1 MCCDGV
7 LFYGVKLQP
16 SDSARALRA
25 LGLKVKR
32 KYGHEQSLQP
42 CAAHQN
48 CSCSIYADRPQR
60 CREFEC
66 RQLVGLARAE
76 LSETQ
81 ALENILHAR
90 TLVDRVEALL
100 LIAKDE
106 RLGKALATRCE
117 TVFTPPLDDS
127 PGAAE
132 NRVAL
137 GGAIKEL
144 EAFLSSH
151 FRVELPPSELGC

>member
-7 LFYGVKLQP
+7 LFYGVKLQA
-16 SDSARALRA
+16 SDSSRALRA

-42 CAAHQN
+42 CPAHQN

-60 CREFEC
+60 CRDFEC
-66 RQLVGLARAE
+66 LQLAGVARAE
-76 LSETQ
+76 LSEPQ
-81 ALENILHAR
+81 ALENILRAR

-106 RLGKALATRCE
+106 RAGKSLATRCE

-151 FRVELPPSELGC
+151 FRVAPPPAEPGF

>member
-1 MCCDGV
+1 V
-7 LFYGVKLQP
+7 
-16 SDSARALRA
+16 
-25 LGLKVKR
+25 
-32 KYGHEQSLQP
+32 
-42 CAAHQN
+42 
-48 CSCSIYADRPQR
+48 
-60 CREFEC
+60 
-66 RQLVGLARAE
+66 ARAE

-106 RLGKALATRCE
+106 RLWKALATRCE

>member
-7 LFYGVKLQP
+7 LFYGVKLQQ
-16 SDSARALRA
+16 SDSSRALRA

-32 KYGHEQSLQP
+32 KHGHEQSLQP
-42 CAAHQN
+42 CPAHQD
-48 CSCSIYADRPQR
+48 CCCSIYADRPQR

-66 RQLVGLARAE
+66 AQLIGVARAD
-76 LSETQ
+76 LSESQ

-90 TLVDRVEALL
+90 TLVARVEALL

-106 RLGKALATRCE
+106 RLGKSLATRCE
-117 TVFTPPLDDS
+117 TVFTPPLDES

-137 GGAIKEL
+137 RAAIKEL

-151 FRVELPPSELGC
+151 FRVEPPSAEWIV

>member
-48 CSCSIYADRPQR
+48 CACSIYADRPQR

-66 RQLVGLARAE
+66 RQLVGVARAE

-90 TLVDRVEALL
+90 TLVDRVEELL

-151 FRVELPPSELGC
+151 FRVELPPSELGR

>member
-32 KYGHEQSLQP
+32 KYGHEQSLQTF
-42 CAAHQN
+42 AAHQN
-48 CSCSIYADRPQR
+48 CACSIYADRPQR

-66 RQLVGLARAE
+66 RQLVGVARAE

-90 TLVDRVEALL
+90 TLVDRVEELL

>member
-7 LFYGVKLQP
+7 LFYGVKLQQ
-16 SDSARALRA
+16 SDSPRSLRA

-32 KYGHEQSLQP
+32 KYGQEQSLQP
-42 CAAHQN
+42 CPAHQD
-48 CSCSIYADRPQR
+48 CACSIYAARPQR

-66 RQLVGLARAE
+66 RQLAGVARAQ
-76 LSETQ
+76 LSEAQ
-81 ALENILHAR
+81 ALDNILHAR

-106 RLGKALATRCE
+106 RLGKSLATRCQ

-127 PGAAE
+127 PGAAQ
-132 NRVAL
+132 NRSAL
-137 GGAIKEL
+137 GAAVKEL

-151 FRVELPPSELGC
+151 FRVDPASAELIV